1 MMQKHCQLYVI
12 SEPEAPA
19 AAKVMPICASA
30 LAPLPSREHS
40 WRDLMRRLL
49 LSRRAPTTRAIE

>member
-1 MMQKHCQLYVI
+1 MQKHSQLYVI

-19 AAKVMPICASA
+19 AAKVMPICANA
-30 LAPLPSREHS
+30 VAPLPSREHS

>member
-1 MMQKHCQLYVI
+1 MQKHPQLYVI

-19 AAKVMPICASA
+19 AAKLIPICASVV
-30 LAPLPSREHS
+30 APLPSREHS

-49 LSRRAPTTRAIE
+49 LSLRAPTTRAIE